1 MRETGPILLTVS
13 CCTVQGCENG
23 TQIRHLLSGDLC
35 ICQRN
40 LLKIIRMIQKG
51 QIPGSRFQ

>member
-1 MRETGPILLTVS
+1 
-13 CCTVQGCENG
+13 VQGCENG